1 MVNLNFEDFPLRSH
15 DKIRYRDTDKQGHVN
30 SAVFSSFL
38 EAGRVGLV
46 YDESLRIGSADSS
59 FVIASLKL
67 DYLGEIKWPGTVE
80 LGTGVIKVGNS
91 SITIFQKLFQNEI
104 CVARAESVLVQV
116 DETSKKSKPLSEASK
131 SKLKNLLIFS
141 GNR

>member
-1 MVNLNFEDFPLRSH
+1 MADLNLKDFPLRSH

-38 EAGRVGLV
+38 EAGRVELV
-46 YDESLRIGSADSS
+46 YNESLKIGSENSS

-91 SITIFQKLFQNEI
+91 SITIFQMLFQNSA

-116 DETSKKSKPLSEASK
+116 DDISKKSKPLSEVA
-131 SKLKNLLIFS
+131 KLKLKKLMIS
-141 GNR
+141 PVDL